1 MHILYVNI
9 QKVELCTQRLEN
21 PYRKVIILHLEM
33 RVNVVEDVV
42 PHAGGCDGGDGEEGI
57 ARHQTVGAVN
67 RVGALDVKPV
77 SRFNNTPFR
86 VSGCARLQEQQFK
99 WQYP

>member
-1 MHILYVNI
+1 M
-9 QKVELCTQRLEN
+9 CTQRFDN
-21 PYRKVIILHLEM
+21 PYRKVSRLHLEM

-42 PHAGGCDGGDGEEGI
+42 PHAGGCDRGDGEERI
-57 ARHQTVGAVN
+57 ARHQSVGAVH

-86 VSGCARLQEQQFK
+86 VNGCARPGEQQFK
-99 WQYP
+99 WHYP